1 MKRLLSVYL
10 VALFVATTLSAEWFT
25 QKEEIR
31 LKKDEQKKILVK
43 YDDKKKL
50 FVFRWT
56 LYKNGGLVMFRVYD
70 KIVAQNVLYLRY
82 QNESFRF
89 DLKNRSLDAYEVPYI
104 LVKFKEFDD
113 VKKEAVFDLFL
124 FDKKKQ
130 VELEFLKNELKRDNA
145 KS

>member
-1 MKRLLSVYL
+1 MNKFLRFCFV
-10 VALFVATTLSAEWFT
+10 LFLATASLSAELFT

-31 LKKDEQKKILVK
+31 LKKDEQKKIFVK

-56 LYKNGGLVMFRVYD
+56 LYKNGGLVMFRAYD

-89 DLKNRSLDAYEVPYI
+89 DLKNRSLDAHEVPYI

-113 VKKEAVFDLFL
+113 AKKEAVFDLFL

-130 VELEFLKNELKRDNA
+130 VELEILKNGPKRDDA

>member
-1 MKRLLSVYL
+1 MKGFLRFCF
-10 VALFVATTLSAEWFT
+10 VALFLTTCLSAEWST

-43 YDDKKKL
+43 YDDKEKL
-50 FVFRWT
+50 FIFRWT

-89 DLKNRSLDAYEVPYI
+89 DLKNRSLDAHEVPYI
-104 LVKFKEFDD
+104 LVKFKEFDEK
-113 VKKEAVFDLFL
+113 KKEAVFDLFL

-130 VELEFLKNELKRDNA
+130 VELEFLKNEPKRDDA